1 MQINKR
7 KQLVIGATALGALVA
22 TATTAHAEVNR
33 RVEKFHLKLK
43 PGKIQPSPRVSAKLS
58 NKVLRV
64 KKKS

>member
-33 RVEKFHLKLK
+33 RVEKIPFKTETRK
-43 PGKIQPSPRVSAKLS
+43 TQRFQKVSVRLS
-58 NKVLRV
+58 SKVSRV
-64 KKKS
+64 KKKL